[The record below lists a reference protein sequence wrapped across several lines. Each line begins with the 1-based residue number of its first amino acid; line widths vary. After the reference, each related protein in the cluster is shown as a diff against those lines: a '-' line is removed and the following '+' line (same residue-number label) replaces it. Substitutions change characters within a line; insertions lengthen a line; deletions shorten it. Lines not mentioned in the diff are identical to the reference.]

1 MSFKSWLRQK
11 LSDDALTRVTTDA
24 PPPNYDMTVGLPK
37 VTNIPPMPP
46 VEKPKKPR
54 KPRAKKATKPKEI
67 VTPVTPTP
75 PTENLEKLAATA
87 KGEPWVNVVGFDL
100 DIDNLSSGSFDLDW
114 NEIFVAKLIRAGY
127 KGKSDVDIVD
137 QWFTQICRNIIEENF
152 EQMMADPDK
161 RHNT

>member
-1 MSFKSWLRQK
+1 MSFKSWLRKQ
-11 LSDDALTRVTTDA
+11 LSEDVAPSRVTTDA
-24 PPPNYDMTVGLPK
+24 PLPESMLPEVK
-37 VTNIPPMPP
+37 NIPPMPP
-46 VEKPKKPR
+46 VVQPKKPRKPR
-54 KPRAKKATKPKEI
+54 KPRAKKEPKP
-67 VTPVTPTP
+67 TTPTSP
-75 PTENLEKLAATA
+75 VAPTENLEKLAATA

-161 RHNT
+161 RNYS